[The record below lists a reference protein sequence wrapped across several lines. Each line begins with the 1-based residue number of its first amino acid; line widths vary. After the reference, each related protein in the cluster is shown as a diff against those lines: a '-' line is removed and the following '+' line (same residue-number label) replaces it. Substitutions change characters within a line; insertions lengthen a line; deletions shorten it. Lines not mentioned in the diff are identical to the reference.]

1 MSLFLSFFI
10 ILIKIGIVI
19 GAVLTIVAI
28 MTWVERRGSAL
39 IQDRLGPNRVGPF
52 GLLQPVADGLK
63 FLFKEEIIPA
73 EANKFIYLLSPLLVF
88 VPALAIFAVI
98 PFGIKFKIFGIE
110 IEPLISD
117 LNFGIL
123 YVIALSGLS
132 IYGIVLAG
140 YSSGSKYPLLGAL
153 RSSAQLISYEIPM
166 SLSILAVLIDSGSF
180 SLKQIVHSQTGENFG
195 FLPKWFVFSQ
205 FIGFFVFL
213 ITMFAETNRI
223 PFDLPEA
230 EAELVAGYHT
240 EYSSMKFALFFL
252 GEYAH
257 MVSASAIITILF
269 FGGWDIPFINLNGNW
284 GAILSFISFS
294 IKTGFFLWLFV
305 WVRWTLPRFR
315 YDQLMAL
322 GWKFLLPLS
331 ILNLVWVILKENI
344 FLWLQ

>member
-1 MSLFLSFFI
+1 MTALIPFI
-10 ILIKIGIVI
+10 VILIKIGVVI
-19 GAVLTIVAI
+19 GGVLTVVAL

-63 FLFKEEIIPA
+63 FLFKEEIIPL
-73 EANKFIYLLSPLLVF
+73 EADKFIYHLAPLMIF
-88 VPALAIFAVI
+88 TPALAIFAVI
-98 PFGIKFKIFGIE
+98 PFSSPFEIFGLK

-123 YVIALSGLS
+123 YIIALSGIS
-132 IYGIVLAG
+132 VYGIVLAG
-140 YSSGSKYPLLGAL
+140 FSSGSKYPLIGAL

-166 SLSILAVLIDSGSF
+166 SLSILSVLIASDTF
-180 SLKQIVHSQTGENFG
+180 SLKGIVAAQEGTAIG
-195 FLPKWFVFSQ
+195 FFPNWFVFPQ

-213 ITMFAETNRI
+213 IAMFAETNRI

-257 MVSASAIITILF
+257 MISASALITVLY
-269 FGGWDIPFINLNGNW
+269 FGGHTIPFINLGGIA

-294 IKTGFFLWLFV
+294 LKTGFFLWLFV

-322 GWKFLLPLS
+322 GWKFLFPLS
-331 ILNLVWVILKENI
+331 ILNFIITIFFKWVNL
-344 FLWLQ
+344 

>member
-1 MSLFLSFFI
+1 MSLIASLIIIFLKI
-10 ILIKIGIVI
+10 AILF
-19 GAVLTIVAI
+19 GAVLTIVAL

-63 FLFKEEIIPA
+63 FLFKEEIIPL
-73 EANKFIYLLSPLLVF
+73 EADKFIYLISPLLVF

-98 PFGIKFKIFGIE
+98 PFGTTFKIFGYE

-123 YVIALSGLS
+123 YIIALSGLS
-132 IYGIVLAG
+132 VYGIVLAG
-140 YSSGSKYPLLGAL
+140 FSSGSKYPLIGGL
-153 RSSAQLISYEIPM
+153 RSAAQLISYEIPM
-166 SLSILAVLIDSGSF
+166 SLSILSVLIAADTF
-180 SLKQIVHSQTGENFG
+180 SLKGIISVQIGTSFSI
-195 FLPKWFVFSQ
+195 LPKWFIFSQ

-230 EAELVAGYHT
+230 EAELVSGYHT
-240 EYSSMKFALFFL
+240 EYGSMKFALFFL

-257 MVSASAIITILF
+257 MISASALITVLF
-269 FGGWDIPFINLNGNW
+269 LGGSDIPFVNLSGNL
-284 GAILSFISFS
+284 GAILGIISFS
-294 IKTGFFLWLFV
+294 VKVGFFLWLFV

-322 GWKFLLPLS
+322 GWKFLFPLS
-331 ILNLVWVILKENI
+331 FLNFVLTITFK
-344 FLWLQ
+344 WLML

>member
-1 MSLFLSFFI
+1 MTALIPFI
-10 ILIKIGIVI
+10 IVLIKIGIVI
-19 GAVLTIVAI
+19 GGVLTVVAL

-52 GLLQPVADGLK
+52 GLLQPLADGLK
-63 FLFKEEIIPA
+63 FLFKEEIIPL
-73 EANKFIYLLSPLLVF
+73 EADKVIYHLAPLMIFI
-88 VPALAIFAVI
+88 PALAIFAVI
-98 PFGIKFKIFGIE
+98 PFSSPFNIFGIK

-123 YVIALSGLS
+123 YIIALSGLS
-132 IYGIVLAG
+132 VYGIVLAG
-140 YSSGSKYPLLGAL
+140 FSSGSKYPLIGAL

-166 SLSILAVLIDSGSF
+166 SLSILSVLIASDTF
-180 SLKQIVHSQTGENFG
+180 SLKGIISAQEGMSLG
-195 FLPKWFVFSQ
+195 FVPNWFIFPQ

-213 ITMFAETNRI
+213 IAMFAETNRI

-257 MVSASAIITILF
+257 MISASALITVLY
-269 FGGWDIPFINLNGNW
+269 FGGHLVPFINAGGFA
-284 GAILSFISFS
+284 GAVLSLVSFC

-315 YDQLMAL
+315 YDQLMSL
-322 GWKFLLPLS
+322 GWKFLFPLS
-331 ILNLVWVILKENI
+331 ILNFIITII
-344 FLWLQ
+344 FKWMVL

>member
-1 MSLFLSFFI
+1 MSAFLPYI
-10 ILIKIGIVI
+10 IVLVKIGIVI
-19 GAVLTIVAI
+19 GGVLTVVAI

-63 FLFKEEIIPA
+63 FLFKEEIIPLQA
-73 EANKFIYLLSPLLVF
+73 DKFIYLLAPIMIF

-98 PFGIKFKIFGIE
+98 PFGTPFKIFGLE

-123 YVIALSGLS
+123 YIIALSGIS
-132 IYGIVLAG
+132 VYGIVLAG
-140 YSSGSKYPLLGAL
+140 FSSGSKYPLIGAL

-166 SLSILAVLIDSGSF
+166 SLSILSVLFASETF
-180 SLKQIVHSQTGENFG
+180 SLKGIVAAQSGTGYG
-195 FLPKWFVFSQ
+195 FPDWFVFTQ

-213 ITMFAETNRI
+213 IAMFAETNRI

-257 MVSASAIITILF
+257 MISASALITVLY
-269 FGGWDIPFINLNGNW
+269 FGGSNVPFINLNGNW
-284 GAILSFISFS
+284 GAILSFLSFS

-322 GWKFLLPLS
+322 GWKFLFPLS
-331 ILNLVWVILKENI
+331 ILNFLITIIYKWVIL
-344 FLWLQ
+344 

>member
-1 MSLFLSFFI
+1 MSAWLPFI
-10 ILIKIGIVI
+10 IIFLKISIVI
-19 GAVLTIVAI
+19 GVVLTVVAL
-28 MTWVERRGSAL
+28 MTWIERRGSAL

-52 GLLQPVADGLK
+52 GLFQPLADGLK
-63 FLFKEEIIPA
+63 FLFKEEIIPS
-73 EANKFIYLLSPLLVF
+73 EADKFMYLLAPIVIF
-88 VPALAIFAVI
+88 APALAIFAVI
-98 PFGIKFKIFGIE
+98 PFGTTFNIFGIE
-110 IEPLISD
+110 IEPLVSD
-117 LNFGIL
+117 LNFAIL

-140 YSSGSKYPLLGAL
+140 YSSGSKYPLIGAL

-166 SLSILAVLIDSGSF
+166 SISILSVLIASGTF
-180 SLKQIVHSQTGENFG
+180 SLKGIISTQIGILYG
-195 FLPKWFVFSQ
+195 FIPKWFIFSQ

-230 EAELVAGYHT
+230 EAELVSGYHT
-240 EYSSMKFALFFL
+240 EYGSMKFALFFL

-257 MVSASAIITILF
+257 MISASALITVLF
-269 FGGWDIPFINLNGNW
+269 LGGWDIPFLNLTGNF
-284 GAILSFISFS
+284 GAIASIVSFS

-322 GWKFLLPLS
+322 GWKFLFPLS
-331 ILNLVWVILKENI
+331 LANLIITLFASRI
-344 FLWLQ
+344 

>member
-1 MSLFLSFFI
+1 MTFLSALII
-10 ILIKIGIVI
+10 ILLKIGIII
-19 GAVLTIVAI
+19 GTVLTSVAL

-63 FLFKEEIIPA
+63 FLFKEEIIPL
-73 EANKFIYLLSPLLVF
+73 EADKFIYLLSPLLVF

-98 PFGIKFKIFGIE
+98 PFGTTFRIFGYE

-132 IYGIVLAG
+132 VYGIVLAG
-140 YSSGSKYPLLGAL
+140 FSSGSKYPLIGAL

-166 SLSILAVLIDSGSF
+166 SLSILSVLIAADTF
-180 SLKQIVHSQTGENFG
+180 SLKGIVSSQSGTSFSV
-195 FLPKWFVFSQ
+195 LPNWFIFSQ

-230 EAELVAGYHT
+230 EAELVSGYHT
-240 EYSSMKFALFFL
+240 EYGSMKFALFFL

-257 MVSASAIITILF
+257 MISASCLITILF
-269 FGGWDIPFINLNGNW
+269 LGGWNIPYINLTGNL
-284 GAILSFISFS
+284 GAILGIISFS
-294 IKTGFFLWLFV
+294 VKVGFFLWLFV

-322 GWKFLLPLS
+322 GWKFLLPLGL
-331 ILNLVWVILKENI
+331 LNFIITIIIKWGII
-344 FLWLQ
+344 

>member
-1 MSLFLSFFI
+1 MSLIVSFIVLFV
-10 ILIKIGIVI
+10 KIGIVI
-19 GAVLTIVAI
+19 GGVLTVVAF

-63 FLFKEEIIPA
+63 FLFKEEIIPL
-73 EANKFIYLLSPLLVF
+73 EANKIAYLLSPLLVF

-98 PFGIKFKIFGIE
+98 PFGIPVRIFGIE
-110 IEPLISD
+110 FDPIISD
-117 LNFGIL
+117 VSLGIL

-132 IYGIVLAG
+132 VYGIVLAG
-140 YSSGSKYPLLGAL
+140 YSSGSKYPLIGAL

-166 SLSILAVLIDSGSF
+166 SLAVLSVLYASSSF
-180 SLKQIVHSQTGENFG
+180 SLKEITFFQSGTFFG
-195 FLPKWFVFSQ
+195 FIPKWFVFAQ
-205 FIGFFVFL
+205 PLGFLVFL

-240 EYSSMKFALFFL
+240 EYGSMKFALFFL

-257 MVSASAIITILF
+257 MISASALITILY
-269 FGGWDIPFINLNGNW
+269 FGGFTIPFINPSGFMGFVLSL
-284 GAILSFISFS
+284 LSFCV
-294 IKTGFFLWLFV
+294 KTGFFLWLFV

-315 YDQLMAL
+315 YDQLMSL

-331 ILNLVWVILKENI
+331 LLNFILTIIIYK
-344 FLWLQ
+344 